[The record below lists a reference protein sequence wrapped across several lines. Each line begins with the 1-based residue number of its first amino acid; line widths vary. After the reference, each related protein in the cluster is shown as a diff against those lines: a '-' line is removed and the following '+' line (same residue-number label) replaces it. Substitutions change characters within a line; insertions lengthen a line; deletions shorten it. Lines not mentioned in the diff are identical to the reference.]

1 MSREGVVG
9 MSLSQSEVEFLNT
22 LDLLGGKADSSTIAS
37 KMGISESSVF
47 PLSSLLAQ
55 KGYVKIT
62 EFIKEKFFLTE
73 EGDYCASKGMPE
85 TRLMSFLKQK
95 GGQVPLK
102 ELSTVLKQNEISPV
116 LGWGKKTGAFSIE
129 KRPDGTQVIL
139 KKEVPHYYDSLLS
152 KIKNGSRSFDE
163 KEYSFLRDLISR
175 GLVAKKD
182 QKEIVVE
189 LLPSAQRDRRA
200 TVSVLTAED
209 IKSGKW
215 REISLRPYDVS
226 AAPPELKIGKKHPY
240 LEFLEEVKEILFRM
254 GFEETEGQFVETE
267 FWNFD
272 VLFQAQDHPARAV
285 HDSFQVKNISVNIDA
300 PPELI
305 ESVRA
310 AHESGGNTGSKG
322 WNYKWDIA
330 TAIRPLLRTQMTVN
344 SVRYLHSHKTPPV
357 KAFSLSKVFRPDV
370 IDSRHMVEFCQLDGI
385 VGDKGINVRH
395 LLGILQEFSRQLG
408 FKRIK
413 FRPSYYPFTEPS
425 IDAYV
430 EHPKL
435 GWIECLGA
443 GMFRPEVLSPLGIN
457 FPVIAWGI
465 GIDRLA
471 MIRLGINDIRE
482 LHSEDLGRLRSWGW
496 W

>member
-1 MSREGVVG
+1 MSRQGVVG

-22 LDLLGGKADSSTIAS
+22 LDLLGGKAVSSTIAA
-37 KMGISESSVF
+37 KMGVPESSIF

-62 EFIKEKFFLTE
+62 ELIKEKFSLTD
-73 EGDYCASKGMPE
+73 EGCYCASKGMPE
-85 TRLMSFLKQK
+85 TRLMDLLKKK
-95 GGQVPLK
+95 GGQVPLN
-102 ELSTVLKQNEISPV
+102 ELSAVLKQNEISPV

-129 KRPDGTQVIL
+129 KRPDGPYVVL
-139 KKEVPHYYDSLLS
+139 KKDVPHYSDSLLS
-152 KIKNGSRSFDE
+152 KIENGSNSFDE
-163 KEYSFLRDLISR
+163 KEYSALRDLISR
-175 GLVAKKD
+175 GLVVKKD

-189 LLPSAQRDRRA
+189 LVANPYRDRKV
-200 TVSVLTAED
+200 TVSVLTSED

-226 AAPPELKIGKKHPY
+226 AAPPALKIGKKHPY
-240 LEFLEEVKEILFRM
+240 LEFLEEVKEILFNM

-285 HDSFQVKNISVNIDA
+285 HDSFQVKNISLKIDA
-300 PPELI
+300 PSELI
-305 ESVRA
+305 ESVKL

-322 WNYKWDIA
+322 WNYRWDIE
-330 TAIRPLLRTQMTVN
+330 TAKRPLLRTQMTVN
-344 SVRYLHSHKTPPV
+344 SVRYLHSHKHPPV

-385 VGDKGINVRH
+385 IGDQGITVRH

-443 GMFRPEVLSPLGIN
+443 GMFRPEVLGPLGIN

-482 LHSEDLGRLRSWGW
+482 LHTDDLGKLRGWGW

>member
-1 MSREGVVG
+1 

-37 KMGISESSVF
+37 KMGIPESSIF
-47 PLSSLLAQ
+47 PISSLLAQ

-62 EFIKEKFFLTE
+62 ESVKEKFFLTD
-73 EGDYCASKGMPE
+73 EGKYCESQGMPE
-85 TRLMSFLKQK
+85 KRLMVFLKQK
-95 GGQVPLK
+95 GGQVSLK
-102 ELSTVLKQNEISPV
+102 ELSAVLKQNEISPV
-116 LGWGKKTGAFSIE
+116 LGWGRKTGAFSIE
-129 KRPDGTQVIL
+129 KGPGGPYVIL
-139 KKEVPHYYDSLLS
+139 KKDVPSYYGSLLT
-152 KIKNGSRSFDE
+152 KIKNGPQSFDE
-163 KEYSFLRDLISR
+163 EECHILRELISR
-175 GLVAKKD
+175 GLVVKKD
-182 QKEIVVE
+182 QKEIVIE
-189 LLPSAQRDRRA
+189 LVPGAHLDRRA
-200 TVSVLTAED
+200 TVSVLTSDD
-209 IKSGKW
+209 IRTGKW

-240 LEFLEEVKEILFRM
+240 LEFLKEVKEILFNM

-285 HDSFQVKNISVNIDA
+285 HDSFQVKNVSVSIDA
-300 PPELI
+300 PSELI

-310 AHESGGNTGSKG
+310 VHESGGHTGSKG
-322 WNYKWDIA
+322 WGYRWDIA
-330 TAIRPLLRTQMTVN
+330 TAARPLLRTQMTVN
-344 SVRYLHSHKTPPV
+344 SVRYLHSHKDPPV
-357 KAFSLSKVFRPDV
+357 KAFSLSKVFRPDL

-385 VGDKGINVRH
+385 VGDRGINVRH

-443 GMFRPEVLSPLGIN
+443 GMFRPEVLGPLGIT

-482 LHSEDLGRLRSWGW
+482 LHTNDLSKLRSWGW

>member
-1 MSREGVVG
+1 

-37 KMGISESSVF
+37 KMGVPESSIF

-62 EFIKEKFFLTE
+62 ESTKEKFFLTD
-73 EGDYCASKGMPE
+73 EGEFCASRGMPE
-85 TRLMSFLKQK
+85 TRLIAFLKQR
-95 GGQVPLK
+95 GGQVPLN
-102 ELSTVLKQNEISPV
+102 ELSAVLKQNEISAV
-116 LGWGKKTGAFSIE
+116 LGWGKRTGALSIE
-129 KRPDGTQVIL
+129 KKPDGPYVIL
-139 KKEVPHYYDSLLS
+139 KKEVPAYYDSLLT
-152 KIKNGSRSFDE
+152 KIRSGSQSFDK
-163 KEYSFLRDLISR
+163 KEYSFLLDLVSR

-182 QKEIVVE
+182 QKEIFVE
-189 LLPSAQRDRRA
+189 LAPGKPLEYRA
-200 TVSVLTAED
+200 TVSVLTSEI

-215 REISLRPYDVS
+215 REISLRPYDIS

-240 LEFLEEVKEILFRM
+240 LEFLQEVKEILFSM

-272 VLFQAQDHPARAV
+272 ILFQAQDHPARAV
-285 HDSFQVKNISVNIDA
+285 HDSFQIKDISVSIDA

-305 ESVRA
+305 ESVKVV
-310 AHESGGNTGSKG
+310 HESGGNTGSRG
-322 WNYKWDIA
+322 WNYRWDITMA
-330 TAIRPLLRTQMTVN
+330 KRPLLRTQTTVN

-385 VGDKGINVRH
+385 VGDQGINVRH

-443 GMFRPEVLSPLGIN
+443 GMFRPEVLGPLGIA

-482 LHSEDLGRLRSWGW
+482 LHTDDLGKLRRWGW

>member
-1 MSREGVVG
+1 LSREGVIG
-9 MSLSQSEVEFLNT
+9 MFLSQSEVEFLDA

-37 KMGISESSVF
+37 RMGIPETSIF

-62 EFIKEKFFLTE
+62 ELIKEKFFLTD
-73 EGDYCASKGMPE
+73 EGEFCASKGMPE
-85 TRLMSFLKQK
+85 TRLVMFLKQK
-95 GGQVPLK
+95 GGKVPLK
-102 ELSTVLKQNEISPV
+102 ELSAVLKPNEISPV
-116 LGWGKKTGAFSIE
+116 LGWGKKTEAFSIE
-129 KRPDGTQVIL
+129 KKPDGPYVIL
-139 KKEVPHYYDSLLS
+139 KKDVPQYYDSILT
-152 KIKNGSRSFDE
+152 KIKNGLQSFDE
-163 KEYSFLRDLISR
+163 KEYPFLRDLISR

-189 LLPSAQRDRRA
+189 LIPGVQRERKA
-200 TVSVLTAED
+200 TVSVLTSED

-215 REISLRPYDVS
+215 REISLRPYDIS
-226 AAPPELKIGKKHPY
+226 AAPPALKIGKKHPY
-240 LEFLEEVKEILFRM
+240 LEFLEEVKEILFNM

-285 HDSFQVKNISVNIDA
+285 HDSFQVKNISLDIDA
-300 PPELI
+300 PAELI

-322 WNYKWDIA
+322 WNYRWDIA
-330 TAIRPLLRTQMTVN
+330 TAARPLLRTQMTVN
-344 SVRYLHSHKTPPV
+344 SVRYLHSHNRPPV

-385 VGDKGINVRH
+385 VGDHGINVRH

-443 GMFRPEVLSPLGIN
+443 GMFRPEVLGPLGIT

-471 MIRLGINDIRE
+471 MIRLGVNDIRE
-482 LHSEDLGRLRSWGW
+482 LHNDDLGKLRSWGW